1 MQLARDETSPPDII
15 ATFSVPEH
23 DAAISRVEAGIIV
36 GKGVAA
42 LYDGELEVVG
52 CDEVDG
58 IDEGFVVCVGDDET
72 VGEAVSWGNVIRKTL
87 YVGDADGLDDGFK
100 KTSSVGVAD
109 GLDDGFID
117 ADGAAVGRLVHAAL
131 SASLSVLFK

>member
-1 MQLARDETSPPDII
+1 MQLARAEAIPPDII
-15 ATFSVPEH
+15 AAFSVPEQ
-23 DAAISRVEAGIIV
+23 AAAMSRVGAGINV

-87 YVGDADGLDDGFK
+87 YVGVADGLDDGFK

-117 ADGAAVGRLVHAAL
+117 AGGAVVG
-131 SASLSVLFK
+131 